1 MITYTDRLERII
13 AQISSGLYEKENS
26 VRLVLLSFLAGEST
40 FLLGEPGTAKSLIA
54 RRVSEAFVDPT
65 EEEKEHGVIKF
76 FDYLMSRFSQPDELF
91 GPVSI
96 RQLKDDNYE
105 RKTEY
110 YLPKAQFAFLDEI
123 WKANPAIQNALLTI
137 LNEHLF
143 RNGKNLLRVPLLGF
157 VSASNEL
164 PAQGQ
169 GLEAIFDRFL
179 IRVLERPVQDEENF
193 FNMISGKA
201 EMTVS
206 VDDRL
211 SAEDMDIIR
220 KQSES
225 IRLSDESK
233 CVISNVRKL
242 LTLRNEEPNRE
253 DKEKYVISDRR
264 WKKIAGLMR
273 VSAYCNGRDETDLLD
288 AMLIANCIWSTETQE
303 NEVRDIITKA
313 IVRED
318 IITSIEKKVQLFE
331 DSIHKLFYIEK
342 PIVENGNYKCENRN
356 NGEIVWIST
365 KKDDYYDKYLINN
378 TSSNLSFDD
387 KSYIYANSNDSFK
400 VLFETKEID
409 DVKKLEAFTK
419 EQDKQFDDIKGEI
432 NVYEKGLS
440 EQLDYWRECSN
451 VFVSKDLRQ
460 PVINALCHQKDV
472 LESLLFKSKR
482 IAGAYHIM
490 LRKNEVPHTIK
501 LCKTKEKSAKELEEK
516 AIQAMISSSNP
527 VTEKNE
533 SKVDCIVF
541 NDKEGTALL
550 IPDYKIDSI
559 YKKCQFYDYK
569 GGRRYSYTYNPDL
582 MAVEERVYGH
592 GAHSYNLC
600 ITVNRQAIKLIVEET
615 NAKYSNLQSE
625 INELLNNGRDQI
637 SKDPFLD
644 DGIKKELVNQ
654 LNYKSYLPNATTHL
668 EDINKYLEHKSNTKA
683 KLDNIKE
690 IISSNQSRDRNL
702 LTLLRSMLGG
712 DK

>member
-143 RNGKNLLRVPLLGF
+143 RNGKNLIRVPLLGF

-193 FNMISGKA
+193 FNMVSGKA
-201 EMTVS
+201 DMTVC

-211 SAEDMDIIR
+211 SVEDMDIIR

-233 CVISNVRKL
+233 CVISNIRKL

-264 WKKIAGLMR
+264 WKKIARLMR

-303 NEVRDIITKA
+303 NEVREILTKA

-318 IITSIEKKVQLFE
+318 VITSIEKKVQLFE
-331 DSIHKLFYIEK
+331 DSLNKLFYKEIPIEEDGK
-342 PIVENGNYKCENRN
+342 YKCENSN
-356 NGEIVWIST
+356 NGTIVWIS
-365 KKDDYYDKYLINN
+365 KEKNGYYDEYLIDD
-378 TSSNLSFDD
+378 TRSNLSFDEE
-387 KSYIYANSNDSFK
+387 SYIYSDGSVSFK

-409 DVKKLEAFTK
+409 DVEKLRAFTK
-419 EQDKQFDDIKGEI
+419 EQDKQYEDLVKDFNEC
-432 NVYEKGLS
+432 EKGIA
-440 EQLDYWRECSN
+440 EQLNYWRETN
-451 VFVSKDLRQ
+451 NIFIGRDARQ
-460 PVINALCHQKDV
+460 RVINALCHHSDV
-472 LESLLFKSKR
+472 LASLLKKVNGFVGR
-482 IAGAYHIM
+482 YHLM
-490 LRKNEVPHTIK
+490 LRKSEIPFTLDLVKQKEETIK
-501 LCKTKEKSAKELEEK
+501 E
-516 AIQAMISSSNP
+516 
-527 VTEKNE
+527 TEKEAMNNILCLFKPIIQKKG
-533 SKVDCIVF
+533 SKDYIVF
-541 NDKEGTALL
+541 NDEKGSELL
-550 IPDYKIDSI
+550 IPVEEINNIHESCEFYYYKNGLRYF
-559 YKKCQFYDYK
+559 YK
-569 GGRRYSYTYNPDL
+569 YNADL
-582 MAVEERVYGH
+582 MVVEERDYYRS
-592 GAHSYNLC
+592 HSCYNMF
-600 ITVNRQAIKLIVEET
+600 ITVDRADIKRIVKGVDIEYD
-615 NAKYSNLQSE
+615 KLQSIIDKLLE
-625 INELLNNGRDQI
+625 DERNAINSD
-637 SKDPFLD
+637 FHLD
-644 DGIKKELVNQ
+644 DERKELVTK
-654 LNYKSYLPNATTHL
+654 LSYESFLPEAKNHL
-668 EDINKYLEHKSNTKA
+668 KDIMK
-683 KLDNIKE
+683 I
-690 IISSNQSRDRNL
+690 
-702 LTLLRSMLGG
+702 LTLRKNYERKLFTLLHSIPS
-712 DK
+712 DE

>member
-1 MITYTDRLERII
+1 M
-13 AQISSGLYEKENS
+13 
-26 VRLVLLSFLAGEST
+26 
-40 FLLGEPGTAKSLIA
+40 LGEPGTAKSLIA
-54 RRVSEAFVDPT
+54 RRVSDAFADPS
-65 EEEKEHGVIKF
+65 EEEKEQGVIKF

-201 EMTVS
+201 DMTVP
-206 VDDRL
+206 VNDRL

-233 CVISNVRKL
+233 CVISNIRKL

-303 NEVRDIITKA
+303 NEVNDILTKA

-318 IITSIEKKVQLFE
+318 VITSIEKKVQLFE
-331 DSIHKLFYIEK
+331 DSLNKLFYKEIPIEEDGK
-342 PIVENGNYKCENRN
+342 YKCENRN
-356 NGEIVWIST
+356 NGEIVRISK

-378 TSSNLSFDD
+378 NRSNLSFD
-387 KSYIYANSNDSFK
+387 KTSYIYSDGSVSYK
-400 VLFETKEID
+400 VLFERKEIEG
-409 DVKKLEAFTK
+409 VRKLRASTK
-419 EQDKQFDDIKGEI
+419 AQDKQYEDLVEDFNGCKKGI
-432 NVYEKGLS
+432 A
-440 EQLDYWRECSN
+440 EQLNYWRE
-451 VFVSKDLRQ
+451 SKNIFIGRDARQ
-460 PVINALCHQKDV
+460 HVINALCHHSDV
-472 LESLLFKSKR
+472 LASLLKKVNGFVGR
-482 IAGAYHIM
+482 YHLM
-490 LRKNEVPHTIK
+490 LRKSEIPFTLDLVKQTEETIK
-501 LCKTKEKSAKELEEK
+501 E
-516 AIQAMISSSNP
+516 
-527 VTEKNE
+527 TEKEAMNNILCLFKPIIQKKE
-533 SKVDCIVF
+533 SKDYIVF
-541 NDKEGTALL
+541 NDEKGSELL
-550 IPDYKIDSI
+550 IPVEKVNDIHKSCHFI
-559 YKKCQFYDYK
+559 YDKNGQVK
-569 GGRRYSYTYNPDL
+569 YSYEYNADL
-582 MAVEERVYGH
+582 MAVEEIHNYSYFGRS
-592 GAHSYNLC
+592 HSCYNMC
-600 ITVNRQAIKLIVEET
+600 ITVDRADIKRIVEGVDIEYD
-615 NAKYSNLQSE
+615 KLQSIIDKLLE
-625 INELLNNGRDQI
+625 DERNAINSD
-637 SKDPFLD
+637 FHLD
-644 DGIKKELVNQ
+644 DERKELVNK
-654 LNYKSYLPNATTHL
+654 LSYESFLPEAKNHL
-668 EDINKYLEHKSNTKA
+668 KDINRMLNLTK
-683 KLDNIKE
+683 NGE
-690 IISSNQSRDRNL
+690 REL
-702 LTLLRSMLGG
+702 LTLLHSILSR
-712 DK
+712 K

>member
-123 WKANPAIQNALLTI
+123 WKANPAIQNALLSI

-143 RNGKNLLRVPLLGF
+143 RNGKNLLKVPLLGF

-179 IRVLERPVQDEENF
+179 IRVLERPVQDEKNF

-201 EMTVS
+201 DMTVP
-206 VDDRL
+206 VNDRL

-225 IRLSDESK
+225 IRLSNESK
-233 CVISNVRKL
+233 CVISNIRKL

-273 VSAYCNGRDETDLLD
+273 VSAYCNGRNETDSLD

-303 NEVRDIITKA
+303 NEVRDILTKA

-318 IITSIEKKVQLFE
+318 VITSIEKKVQLFE
-331 DSIHKLFYIEK
+331 DILNKLFYKEIPIE
-342 PIVENGNYKCENRN
+342 ENGNYKCENSN
-356 NGEIVWIST
+356 NGTIAWIS
-365 KKDDYYDKYLINN
+365 KKKNRYDVYLINDH
-378 TSSNLSFDD
+378 SSDLSFDEE
-387 KSYIYANSNDSFK
+387 SYIYSNGNVSFK

-409 DVKKLEAFTK
+409 DVEKLRAFTK
-419 EQDKQFDDIKGEI
+419 EQDKQYEDLVEDFNGCKKGI
-432 NVYEKGLS
+432 A
-440 EQLDYWRECSN
+440 EQLNYWRETN
-451 VFVSKDLRQ
+451 NIFIGRDARQ
-460 PVINALCHQKDV
+460 RVINALCHHSDV
-472 LESLLFKSKR
+472 LASLLIKVNGLVGR
-482 IAGAYHIM
+482 YHLM
-490 LRKNEVPHTIK
+490 LRKSEISFTVDLVKQKEETIK
-501 LCKTKEKSAKELEEK
+501 E
-516 AIQAMISSSNP
+516 
-527 VTEKNE
+527 TEKEAIKKMLNCFLPKTQQNG
-533 SKVDCIVF
+533 SKEGFLVF
-541 NDKEGTALL
+541 NDEKESELL
-550 IPDYKIDSI
+550 IPVEKINNIHESCNFD
-559 YKKCQFYDYK
+559 CYK
-569 GGRRYSYTYNPDL
+569 GEYRFHYRYNADL
-582 MAVEERVYGH
+582 MVVEEIYDNIWGDTVI
-592 GAHSYNLC
+592 SCYNMC
-600 ITVNRQAIKLIVEET
+600 ITVVRADIKRIVKGVDIEYD
-615 NAKYSNLQSE
+615 KLQSIIDKLLE
-625 INELLNNGRDQI
+625 DERNAINSD
-637 SKDPFLD
+637 FHLD
-644 DGIKKELVNQ
+644 DERKELVTK
-654 LNYKSYLPNATTHL
+654 LSYESFLPETKNHL
-668 EDINKYLEHKSNTKA
+668 KDIMK
-683 KLDNIKE
+683 I
-690 IISSNQSRDRNL
+690 
-702 LTLLRSMLGG
+702 LTLRKNYERKLSTLLHSILSEE
-712 DK
+712 

>member
-143 RNGKNLLRVPLLGF
+143 RNGKNLLKVPLLGF

-193 FNMISGKA
+193 FNMVSGKA
-201 EMTVS
+201 DMTVC

-211 SAEDMDIIR
+211 SVEDMDIIR

-225 IRLSDESK
+225 IRLSDESRA
-233 CVISNVRKL
+233 VISHVRKL
-242 LTLRNEEPNRE
+242 LTLKNEEPNR
-253 DKEKYVISDRR
+253 DDIDKYVISDRR

-273 VSAYCNGRDETDLLD
+273 VSAYCNGRNETDSLD

-303 NEVRDIITKA
+303 NEVRDILTKA

-318 IITSIEKKVQLFE
+318 VITSIEKKVQLFE
-331 DSIHKLFYIEK
+331 DSINKLFYKEIPIEEDGK
-342 PIVENGNYKCENRN
+342 YKCENRN

-365 KKDDYYDKYLINN
+365 KKDDYYDRYLIND
-378 TSSNLSFDD
+378 TRSNLSFDEE
-387 KSYIYANSNDSFK
+387 SYIYSDGNDSFK

-409 DVKKLEAFTK
+409 DVEKLRAFTK
-419 EQDKQFDDIKGEI
+419 EQDKQYEDLVEDFNGCKKGI
-432 NVYEKGLS
+432 A
-440 EQLDYWRECSN
+440 EQLNYWRETN
-451 VFVSKDLRQ
+451 NIFIGKDARQ
-460 PVINALCHQKDV
+460 HVINALCHHSDV
-472 LESLLFKSKR
+472 LASLLKKVNGFVGR
-482 IAGAYHIM
+482 YHLM
-490 LRKNEVPHTIK
+490 LRKSEIPFTLDLVKQKEETIK
-501 LCKTKEKSAKELEEK
+501 E
-516 AIQAMISSSNP
+516 
-527 VTEKNE
+527 TEKEAMNNILCLFKPIIQKKE
-533 SKVDCIVF
+533 SKDYIVF
-541 NDKEGTALL
+541 NDEEGTELL
-550 IPDYKIDSI
+550 ILVKEINNIHESR
-559 YKKCQFYDYK
+559 QFYCYCNGLKYYYDY
-569 GGRRYSYTYNPDL
+569 SADL
-582 MAVEERVYGH
+582 MAVEESQYSYGY
-592 GAHSYNLC
+592 SYGPQHRYNMC
-600 ITVNRQAIKLIVEET
+600 ITVDRADIKRIVKGVDIEYD
-615 NAKYSNLQSE
+615 KLQSIIDKLLE
-625 INELLNNGRDQI
+625 DERNAINSDFHLDDERKELVTKLSYESFLPEAKNHLKDIMRVLNLRKNYERELLN
-637 SKDPFLD
+637 
-644 DGIKKELVNQ
+644 
-654 LNYKSYLPNATTHL
+654 
-668 EDINKYLEHKSNTKA
+668 
-683 KLDNIKE
+683 
-690 IISSNQSRDRNL
+690 L
-702 LTLLRSMLGG
+702 LHSILSEE
-712 DK
+712 

>member
-1 MITYTDRLERII
+1 MTTYTNKLEKII

-26 VRLVLLSFLAGEST
+26 IRLVLLSFLAGEST
-40 FLLGEPGTAKSLIA
+40 FMLGEPGTAKSLIA
-54 RRVSEAFVDPT
+54 RRVSDAFAEPS

-179 IRVLERPVQDEENF
+179 IRVLERPVQDEDSF
-193 FNMISGKA
+193 FNMVSGKA
-201 EMTVS
+201 DMTVS

-233 CVISNVRKL
+233 CVISNIRKL

-303 NEVRDIITKA
+303 NEVRDILTKA

-318 IITSIEKKVQLFE
+318 VITSIEKKVQLFE
-331 DSIHKLFYIEK
+331 DSINKLFYKEIPIE
-342 PIVENGNYKCENRN
+342 ENGNYKCENRN
-356 NGEIVWIST
+356 NGEIVWIS
-365 KKDDYYDKYLINN
+365 KEKQYLINN
-378 TSSNLSFDD
+378 HRYNNRSNLSFDEE
-387 KSYIYANSNDSFK
+387 SYIYSDGNDSFK

-409 DVKKLEAFTK
+409 DVEKLRAFTK
-419 EQDKQFDDIKGEI
+419 EQDKQYEDLVEVFNGGKKGI
-432 NVYEKGLS
+432 A
-440 EQLDYWRECSN
+440 EQLNYWRETN
-451 VFVSKDLRQ
+451 NIFIGRDARQ
-460 PVINALCHQKDV
+460 RVINALCHHSDV
-472 LESLLFKSKR
+472 LASLLIKVNGLVGR
-482 IAGAYHIM
+482 YHLM
-490 LRKNEVPHTIK
+490 LRKSEIPFTLDLVKQTEKTIK
-501 LCKTKEKSAKELEEK
+501 EIEKEAINNILCLFKPI
-516 AIQAMISSSNP
+516 IQ
-527 VTEKNE
+527 KKG
-533 SKVDCIVF
+533 SKDYIVF
-541 NDKEGTALL
+541 NDEKGSELL
-550 IPDYKIDSI
+550 IPVEKINNIHES
-559 YKKCQFYDYK
+559 CHFE
-569 GGRRYSYTYNPDL
+569 YNYEYNADL
-582 MAVEERVYGH
+582 MAVTIYEYSWRRDYIRGC
-592 GAHSYNLC
+592 YNMC
-600 ITVNRQAIKLIVEET
+600 ITVDRADIKRIVKGVDIEYD
-615 NAKYSNLQSE
+615 KLQSIIDKLLE
-625 INELLNNGRDQI
+625 DERNAINSD
-637 SKDPFLD
+637 FHLD
-644 DGIKKELVNQ
+644 DERNALVNKLSYESFLPEAKNHLKDIMRV
-654 LNYKSYLPNATTHL
+654 LNLRKNYERK
-668 EDINKYLEHKSNTKA
+668 
-683 KLDNIKE
+683 
-690 IISSNQSRDRNL
+690 L
-702 LTLLRSMLGG
+702 LTLLHSILSG
-712 DK
+712 K

>member
-1 MITYTDRLERII
+1 MTTYTNKLEKII

-26 VRLVLLSFLAGEST
+26 IRLVLLSFLAGEST
-40 FLLGEPGTAKSLIA
+40 FMLGEPGTAKSLIA
-54 RRVSEAFVDPT
+54 RRVSDAFAEPS

-179 IRVLERPVQDEENF
+179 IRVLERPVQDEDSF
-193 FNMISGKA
+193 FNMVSGKA
-201 EMTVS
+201 DMTVS

-233 CVISNVRKL
+233 CVISNIRKL

-303 NEVRDIITKA
+303 NEVRDILTKA

-318 IITSIEKKVQLFE
+318 VITSIEKKVQLFE
-331 DSIHKLFYIEK
+331 DSINKLFYKEIPIE
-342 PIVENGNYKCENRN
+342 ENGNYKCENRN
-356 NGEIVWIST
+356 NGEIVWIS
-365 KKDDYYDKYLINN
+365 KEKQYLINN
-378 TSSNLSFDD
+378 HRYNNRSNLSFDEE
-387 KSYIYANSNDSFK
+387 SYIYSDGNDSFK

-409 DVKKLEAFTK
+409 DVEKLRAFTK
-419 EQDKQFDDIKGEI
+419 EQDKQYEDLVEVFNGGKKGI
-432 NVYEKGLS
+432 A
-440 EQLDYWRECSN
+440 EQLNYWRETN
-451 VFVSKDLRQ
+451 NIFIGRDARQ
-460 PVINALCHQKDV
+460 RVINALCHHSDV
-472 LESLLFKSKR
+472 LASLLIKVNGLVGR
-482 IAGAYHIM
+482 YHLM
-490 LRKNEVPHTIK
+490 LRKSEIPFTLDLVKQTEKTIK
-501 LCKTKEKSAKELEEK
+501 EIEKEAINNILCLFKPI
-516 AIQAMISSSNP
+516 IQ
-527 VTEKNE
+527 KKG
-533 SKVDCIVF
+533 SKDYIVF
-541 NDKEGTALL
+541 NDEKGSELL
-550 IPDYKIDSI
+550 IPVEEINNIHKSCGFYRYKNGER
-559 YKKCQFYDYK
+559 YDY
-569 GGRRYSYTYNPDL
+569 RYSADL
-582 MAVEERVYGH
+582 MAVVEERYYWDGRQ
-592 GAHSYNLC
+592 HSYNMC
-600 ITVNRQAIKLIVEET
+600 VRINRAGIKRIIKEANTE
-615 NAKYSNLQSE
+615 YDNLQSK
-625 INELLNNGRDQI
+625 IDELL
-637 SKDPFLD
+637 KDERNAINSDFHLD
-644 DGIKKELVNQ
+644 DERKELVNK
-654 LNYKSYLPNATTHL
+654 LSYESFLPEAKNHLKDIMKILTLRKNYERK
-668 EDINKYLEHKSNTKA
+668 
-683 KLDNIKE
+683 
-690 IISSNQSRDRNL
+690 L
-702 LTLLRSMLGG
+702 LTLLHSIPS
-712 DK
+712 DE

>member
-365 KKDDYYDKYLINN
+365 KKDDYYD
-378 TSSNLSFDD
+378 
-387 KSYIYANSNDSFK
+387 
-400 VLFETKEID
+400 
-409 DVKKLEAFTK
+409 
-419 EQDKQFDDIKGEI
+419 
-432 NVYEKGLS
+432 
-440 EQLDYWRECSN
+440 
-451 VFVSKDLRQ
+451 
-460 PVINALCHQKDV
+460 
-472 LESLLFKSKR
+472 
-482 IAGAYHIM
+482 
-490 LRKNEVPHTIK
+490 TI
-501 LCKTKEKSAKELEEK
+501 
-516 AIQAMISSSNP
+516 
-527 VTEKNE
+527 V
-533 SKVDCIVF
+533 
-541 NDKEGTALL
+541 
-550 IPDYKIDSI
+550 
-559 YKKCQFYDYK
+559 
-569 GGRRYSYTYNPDL
+569 R
-582 MAVEERVYGH
+582 
-592 GAHSYNLC
+592 
-600 ITVNRQAIKLIVEET
+600 
-615 NAKYSNLQSE
+615 
-625 INELLNNGRDQI
+625 
-637 SKDPFLD
+637 
-644 DGIKKELVNQ
+644 
-654 LNYKSYLPNATTHL
+654 
-668 EDINKYLEHKSNTKA
+668 
-683 KLDNIKE
+683 
-690 IISSNQSRDRNL
+690 
-702 LTLLRSMLGG
+702 
-712 DK
+712 